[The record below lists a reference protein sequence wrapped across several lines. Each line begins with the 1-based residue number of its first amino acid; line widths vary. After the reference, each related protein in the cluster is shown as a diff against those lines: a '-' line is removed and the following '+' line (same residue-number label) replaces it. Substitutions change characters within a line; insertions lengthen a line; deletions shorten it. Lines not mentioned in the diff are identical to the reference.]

1 MTVALLI
8 EAVDT
13 IRTLGWALVV
23 WIVLLAAVASLALY
37 AVAAT
42 VACACRAVWRGVT
55 AALAAVQRLSTP
67 EPPPGPHEP
76 PHAHTAPSWARTDKD
91 AA

>member
-1 MTVALLI
+1 VTVALFV

-13 IRTLGWALVV
+13 IRALGWALVA
-23 WIVLLAAVASLALY
+23 WIVLLAVVAGVALY
-37 AVAAT
+37 AIVVT

-55 AALAAVQRLSTP
+55 AALAAVQRLSAP
-67 EPPPGPHEP
+67 ELLPEPHEP